1 MLRGLFLACGRYRFR
16 NQGRSRHSRDAIPR
30 IICAPGG
37 TLSVWRSG
45 SFSAIETSMPVE
57 ANNTEIR
64 RKAMDLLALR
74 EHSAEELRRKLKERD
89 FDEDAI
95 AVTLR
100 ELQADGL
107 QSDFR
112 FTEAFVRQ
120 RFQVGMG
127 PLKIRFELRQKGIDD
142 AITETLLDPL
152 SERWDDSMKKQRARR
167 FGETLPEDNAARMK
181 QARFLQN
188 RGFSPESVMRLFR

>member
-1 MLRGLFLACGRYRFR
+1 
-16 NQGRSRHSRDAIPR
+16 
-30 IICAPGG
+30 
-37 TLSVWRSG
+37 
-45 SFSAIETSMPVE
+45 
-57 ANNTEIR
+57 
-64 RKAMDLLALR
+64 MDLLALR

>member
-1 MLRGLFLACGRYRFR
+1 M
-16 NQGRSRHSRDAIPR
+16 SDDAKNI
-30 IICAPGG
+30 
-37 TLSVWRSG
+37 
-45 SFSAIETSMPVE
+45 
-57 ANNTEIR
+57 EIR
-64 RKAMDLLALR
+64 KKAMDLLALR

-152 SERWDDSMKKQRARR
+152 SERWDESMKKQRVRR